1 MKRAV
6 FAVAAVAGALAMA
19 ACSSSTEPYTPR
31 ADPVGQTNYP
41 RVTTTGDLARWL
53 LVDKPVITNDGVM
66 KVTTPV
72 RLNSSTGQW
81 SKVQYRY
88 IFLDS
93 SGVPLKAQ
101 PDWQQVTLEPRQA
114 VFLSGNALD
123 SNAADWRL
131 EIRPNR

>member
-1 MKRAV
+1 MKRLSLGAAAV
-6 FAVAAVAGALAMA
+6 VAALAAAG
-19 ACSSSTEPYTPR
+19 CSSSTEPFTPG
-31 ADPVGQTNYP
+31 ADPVSQTNYP

-53 LVDKPVITNDGVM
+53 LVDKPVITNEGVM

-88 IFLDS
+88 IFLDKN
-93 SGVPLKAQ
+93 GVPLRAQ

-114 VFLSGNALD
+114 VFMSGNAMD
-123 SNAADWRL
+123 DNAADWRL